1 MSKRR
6 GKKRKFNK
14 WIIVLSILCG
24 ITVIGWIGGILLS
37 APGRHEVQQLTIHAI
52 DIQKLR
58 EGSYVGEYIG
68 IKDHSRDT
76 KVKATISAGRLSDI
90 KILKGALD
98 NTGNPAELKGGLSIG
113 DLFGHVIESQSLQ
126 VDVISG
132 ATLTSKT
139 HLKALEN
146 ALLQAETK

>member
-14 WIIVLSILCG
+14 WIIVLSILCV
-24 ITVIGWIGGILLS
+24 ITVIGWIGGILLT
-37 APGRHEVQQLTIHAI
+37 APGRHEVQQLTINVI
-52 DIQKLR
+52 DIQNLR
-58 EGSYVGEYIG
+58 EGTYVGEYIG

-76 KVKATISAGRLSDI
+76 KVRAIISAERLTDI

-98 NTGNPAELKGGLSIG
+98 KTGNPAELKDGLGIG
-113 DLFGHVIESQSLQ
+113 DLFSHVIESQSLQ

-132 ATLTSKT
+132 ATLTSKI

-146 ALLQAETK
+146 ALQQAETK